1 MESVSPLY
9 REGRGNTLGQRIR
22 PFDCGEP
29 ERAPWRPCEG
39 GLLGICWVILC
50 FNGSGVPESSPRR
63 VFPFLKVPLKGLF
76 GALTGTLCAG
86 AFATLGRTVLV
97 RMIFGFFLV
106 FLVFGGPNGWA
117 SSFTDEVGR
126 RVDLQGPPR
135 RIVSLAPNITEILF
149 RLGLDEEIVGVSLHC
164 NYPEKAKTRPPVGS
178 YIRLD
183 FERILSLRP
192 DLVIATGAGNTREM
206 VKRLEAFGLPVYV
219 VFPKD
224 FDGVLQSILN
234 VGQVVKREKEA
245 AEVVSDM
252 RKRKE
257 RIREVTEGLPRPR
270 VFLQVGEAPIVT
282 VGKGSFGNDL
292 IRLAGGE
299 NIAGQEKQMYPRIGI
314 EEILKRAPEVILVS
328 SMNPDGDY
336 EKVIRE
342 WKRWKTIPAVKR
354 NRVHLID
361 SDLVDRPAPRIIEG
375 LEQMARLFHPERFKG
390 ALQKEQGKV
399 SIAK

>member
-1 MESVSPLY
+1 MA
-9 REGRGNTLGQRIR
+9 
-22 PFDCGEP
+22 P
-29 ERAPWRPCEG
+29 E
-39 GLLGICWVILC
+39 
-50 FNGSGVPESSPRR
+50 
-63 VFPFLKVPLKGLF
+63 GLF
-76 GALTGTLCAG
+76 GALTGALGAG
-86 AFATLGRTVLV
+86 TFAILGRTVLI
-97 RMIFGFFLV
+97 RIIFGFLLIF
-106 FLVFGGPNGWA
+106 FAFGSQGGWA

-126 RVDLQGPPR
+126 RVHLQGAPR

-206 VKRLEAFGLPVYV
+206 VKRLEEFGLPVYV

-224 FDGVLQSILN
+224 FDGVLQSILH

-245 AEVVSDM
+245 VEVVSDM
-252 RKRKE
+252 KKRKE
-257 RIREVTEGLPRPR
+257 RIREATEGLPRPR

-292 IRLAGGE
+292 VRLAGGE
-299 NIAGQEKQMYPRIGI
+299 NIAGHEKQMYPRIGI

-342 WKRWKTIPAVKR
+342 WKRWKTIPAVKS

-361 SDLVDRPAPRIIEG
+361 SDLIDRPAPRIIEG
-375 LEQMARLFHPERFKG
+375 LEQMARLFHPQRFEG
-390 ALQKEQGKV
+390 SLQKGQGKV

>member
-1 MESVSPLY
+1 
-9 REGRGNTLGQRIR
+9 
-22 PFDCGEP
+22 
-29 ERAPWRPCEG
+29 
-39 GLLGICWVILC
+39 
-50 FNGSGVPESSPRR
+50 
-63 VFPFLKVPLKGLF
+63 
-76 GALTGTLCAG
+76 
-86 AFATLGRTVLV
+86 
-97 RMIFGFFLV
+97 
-106 FLVFGGPNGWA
+106 
-117 SSFTDEVGR
+117 
-126 RVDLQGPPR
+126 
-135 RIVSLAPNITEILF
+135 
-149 RLGLDEEIVGVSLHC
+149 
-164 NYPEKAKTRPPVGS
+164 
-178 YIRLD
+178 
-183 FERILSLRP
+183 
-192 DLVIATGAGNTREM
+192 
-206 VKRLEAFGLPVYV
+206 
-219 VFPKD
+219 
-224 FDGVLQSILN
+224 
-234 VGQVVKREKEA
+234 VKREKEA
-245 AEVVSDM
+245 TEVVSDM

-375 LEQMARLFHPERFKG
+375 LEQMARLFHPERFKR

-399 SIAK
+399 SIAR

>member
-1 MESVSPLY
+1 MRRKTFPIRMVTPLVALSLFLGNA
-9 REGRGNTLGQRIR
+9 EGWPSR
-22 PFDCGEP
+22 F
-29 ERAPWRPCEG
+29 
-39 GLLGICWVILC
+39 
-50 FNGSGVPESSPRR
+50 
-63 VFPFLKVPLKGLF
+63 K
-76 GALTGTLCAG
+76 
-86 AFATLGRTVLV
+86 
-97 RMIFGFFLV
+97 
-106 FLVFGGPNGWA
+106 
-117 SSFTDEVGR
+117 DEVGR
-126 RVDLQGPPR
+126 EVELSSPPR

-149 RLGLDEEIVGVSLHC
+149 RLGLDKEIVGVSLHC
-164 NYPEKAKTRPPVGS
+164 NYPEEAKGRPRVGS

-206 VKRLEAFGLPVYV
+206 VKRLEEFGLPVYV

-224 FDGVLQSILN
+224 FDGVLQSILH
-234 VGQVVKREKEA
+234 VGQVVNREKEA

-252 RKRKE
+252 KKRKE

-299 NIAGQEKQMYPRIGI
+299 NIAGREKQMYPRIGI

-328 SMNPDGDY
+328 SMNPEGDY
-336 EKVIRE
+336 DKVIRE
-342 WKRWKTIPAVKR
+342 WKRWKTIPAVKS

-361 SDLVDRPAPRIIEG
+361 SDLIDRPAPRIIEG
-375 LEQMARLFHPERFKG
+375 LEQMARLFHPERFEGSVQKG
-390 ALQKEQGKV
+390 QGKV
-399 SIAK
+399 NIAK